1 MGGGGEGKG
10 ARFGVR
16 LPVRQVQPRRA
27 ESVPN
32 GEGNESKRE
41 DVSSPDPTSLEGV
54 RILVVDDDEDAREL
68 IQAMLVNY
76 GARVEAV
83 ASADEAMARIERGS
97 PPELL
102 ISDIGLPSEDGYSL
116 LRRVRGSPAGAG
128 LPALALTAYAGP
140 ADHRRCLEA
149 GFEQHVSK
157 PVEPAELA
165 TAISQ
170 VSAKARSRAAR
181 GESNGASALSLVVSN
196 G

>member
-1 MGGGGEGKG
+1 
-10 ARFGVR
+10 
-16 LPVRQVQPRRA
+16 VRQTQPRRTEPVA
-27 ESVPN
+27 NGDGTESH
-32 GEGNESKRE
+32 RHA
-41 DVSSPDPTSLEGV
+41 VSSPDPASLEGV

-116 LRRVRGSPAGAG
+116 LRRVRESPAGAG

-165 TAISQ
+165 TAISE
-170 VSAKARSRAAR
+170 VIAKARSRAAR
-181 GESNGASALSLVVSN
+181 GESNGASALSLIVSN